1 MKTLIAA
8 LLFSLPA
15 CAWSLTVSVYHT
27 SDVHGWYFSRPAKW
41 DKDNSTRTIGG
52 FAALSSLV
60 KTEKNPY
67 MLLDSGDTFQGTP
80 EGTLTKGMAT
90 AELMTQLGYSA
101 SAVGNHDYDYSEA
114 NLRKVISASAFPWL
128 GANVYVRETGASA
141 DYLKPYTVV
150 EKGGKRIAVIGI
162 AGRHTATSTL
172 PSHVNHLDFRDEA
185 AEAARWTEEVRKTEK
200 PDAVVML
207 VHAGFGGDLYGQVE
221 ISTWTFP
228 DDRLAYGTL
237 PIARAAKPEVLL
249 GGHNHVGMK
258 KGYFDRQSGT
268 LLSESYFGLTSV
280 TKVDLNFDDKTGRFT
295 GASAELIP
303 LWTDVTGEDPAVL
316 KTLKT
321 FSAQVDKEMSAKLGE
336 SAADLTVSKTGLDSA
351 IGNWFADAMRRQSG
365 TDIALQNTAGIRAE
379 LRKGDVTIRDIFQVM
394 PFENTLVKLT
404 MTGDQLK
411 RLMADNLRGGFAK
424 LQVSGMKVSFRKGEK
439 GAQDI
444 KLERNGA
451 EIGPEEKLTVATN
464 NYLTTGGTGGKVFG
478 EAESSDDTMVPIRD
492 LLIKDI
498 QANPVKDLP
507 EGGRIALLE

>member
-128 GANVYVRETGASA
+128 GAIVYVRETGASA

-316 KTLKT
+316 K
-321 FSAQVDKEMSAKLGE
+321 
-336 SAADLTVSKTGLDSA
+336 
-351 IGNWFADAMRRQSG
+351 
-365 TDIALQNTAGIRAE
+365 
-379 LRKGDVTIRDIFQVM
+379 
-394 PFENTLVKLT
+394 
-404 MTGDQLK
+404 
-411 RLMADNLRGGFAK
+411 
-424 LQVSGMKVSFRKGEK
+424 
-439 GAQDI
+439 
-444 KLERNGA
+444 
-451 EIGPEEKLTVATN
+451 
-464 NYLTTGGTGGKVFG
+464 
-478 EAESSDDTMVPIRD
+478 
-492 LLIKDI
+492 
-498 QANPVKDLP
+498 
-507 EGGRIALLE
+507 